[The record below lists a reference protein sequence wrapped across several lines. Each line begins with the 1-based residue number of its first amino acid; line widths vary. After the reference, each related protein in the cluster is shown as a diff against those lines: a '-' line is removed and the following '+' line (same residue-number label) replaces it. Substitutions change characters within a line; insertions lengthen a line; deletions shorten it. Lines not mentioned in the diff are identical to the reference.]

1 MKLTRTPYKIMVAK
15 HNGYPVYR
23 TVYESDG
30 HYFIRYGGKLINV
43 DQDME
48 DHNYSR
54 KEQI

>member
-30 HYFIRYGGKLINV
+30 HYFIRYGGKLMNV

-54 KEQI
+54 KENT